1 MEIKTQCADF
11 SITHTTVGGNVF
23 TLILWHSNVQ
33 VSRAF
38 VLFCDYLNIFNCLF
52 EGEKEETN
60 TSRYQT
66 VCCIYSIA
74 IFTDIFV
81 LILFQWIIYNNK
93 KAKRRPLPI
102 NKMSL
107 MYILK
112 TIDGSTFSSYYLFS
126 FVGLWF
132 WVVMFSP
139 FHVCFFSLLPPHK
152 YVTQPIRLESE
163 PSL

>member
-23 TLILWHSNVQ
+23 TLTLWHSNVQ

-38 VLFCDYLNIFNCLF
+38 VLFCDYLNVFDCLF

-81 LILFQWIIYNNK
+81 LILFQ
-93 KAKRRPLPI
+93 
-102 NKMSL
+102 
-107 MYILK
+107 
-112 TIDGSTFSSYYLFS
+112 
-126 FVGLWF
+126 
-132 WVVMFSP
+132 
-139 FHVCFFSLLPPHK
+139 
-152 YVTQPIRLESE
+152 
-163 PSL
+163 